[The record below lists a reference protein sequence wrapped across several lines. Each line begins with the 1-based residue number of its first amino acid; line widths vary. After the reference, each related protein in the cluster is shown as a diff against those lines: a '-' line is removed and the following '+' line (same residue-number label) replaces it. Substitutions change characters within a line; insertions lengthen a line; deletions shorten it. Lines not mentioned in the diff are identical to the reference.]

1 MVSVKTSSAESEAL
15 RANKL
20 TLVERLTD
28 DLAHE
33 IKNPLHSLVI
43 NLEVLRRRI
52 SRSSAE
58 EMEDLL
64 RYVGILSSEL
74 DRVSGRVDLMLRMV
88 RPDRSAEDIAIS
100 EALEELLD
108 LVELERER
116 RGVEITVDPSYA
128 APRARL
134 PRETARQIVLNL
146 LLLAIDAAGRG
157 GSVRIS
163 ATAGDDDDCLALG
176 ITPASGRVMKPSENG
191 RPDHKAMVDSLRA
204 LVTSSGGE
212 LRVESGAS
220 PEAPPSALRV
230 SIPAAVR

>member
-1 MVSVKTSSAESEAL
+1 MESVKTSSAESEAL

-52 SRSSAE
+52 SRSTAAE
-58 EMEDLL
+58 MDDLL

-88 RPDRSAEDIAIS
+88 RPDRSSADFAMA

-116 RGVEITVDPSYA
+116 RGVEITVDPPSA

-146 LLLAIDAAGRG
+146 LLIAIDAAGRG
-157 GSVRIS
+157 GSIRIS
-163 ATAGDDDDCLALG
+163 SSAEADADRLSLG
-176 ITPASGRVMKPSENG
+176 IVPAAQRPTPPSVNGGASDTE
-191 RPDHKAMVDSLRA
+191 MVRSLQA
-204 LVTSSGGE
+204 LVSSAGGE
-212 LRVESGAS
+212 LRLEPGLTSAESI
-220 PEAPPSALRV
+220 SALSV
-230 SIPAAVR
+230 SIPAIDR